1 MNSQRDP
8 TSPGTGMALEG
19 INVLDVTQVMAGP
32 FCALQLCDM
41 GANVIK
47 VEPPEGDSTRRMSGA
62 RGTDSPSFNA
72 VNRGKRGIVLDLK
85 RPEACDAFRRPER
98 FRELLIAC
106 EADHRGRGGFRERP
120 YPQGDRLR
128 EAQAT
133 AMAVAL
139 TEADRAGLTGEKIG
153 ELLRRRRLAALK
165 AGA

>member
-1 MNSQRDP
+1 MHDLGKGRTPRSRWP
-8 TSPGTGMALEG
+8 RHVGHE
-19 INVLDVTQVMAGP
+19 
-32 FCALQLCDM
+32 
-41 GANVIK
+41 
-47 VEPPEGDSTRRMSGA
+47 ESGA
-62 RGTDSPSFNA
+62 RLVEAVSERLRVPTDFRELA
-72 VNRGKRGIVLDLK
+72 VLAARWHGLAHRSLELRPRTVLELL
-85 RPEACDAFRRPER
+85 EACDAFRRPER